1 MRRSRHF
8 VLLFC
13 LTAGFAFAQ
22 GHESNEDL
30 LIWKW
35 ANFIVLAGGLGYL
48 MYKNLPP
55 LFTARTAAITKDM
68 TESEKIRRDA
78 ENQAADVERRL
89 AAIEAEIT
97 ALQARS
103 KEETVAE
110 ADRLAKHTAA
120 EIARIQAQSVREIE
134 DAGKTARRE
143 LTRYAGELS
152 IDLAAQKIRSRMTP
166 ATEDRLV
173 RGFVRDLK

>member
-1 MRRSRHF
+1 MKRF
-8 VLLFC
+8 GNLILLSC
-13 LTAGFAFAQ
+13 LTAGSAFAQ

-30 LIWKW
+30 LVWKW
-35 ANFIVLAGGLGYL
+35 ANFIVLVGGLGYL

-68 TESEKIRRDA
+68 ADSEKTRRDA
-78 ENQAADVERRL
+78 ETKAADVDRRL
-89 AAIEAEIT
+89 AAIEIEIA
-97 ALQARS
+97 ALHTQS
-103 KEETVAE
+103 KEDTAAE

-120 EIARIQAQSVREIE
+120 EIARIQAQSTREIE
-134 DAGKTARRE
+134 DSGKTARQE
-143 LTRYAGELS
+143 LTRYAAQLS
-152 IDLAAQKIRSRMTP
+152 VELAAQKIRSRMTP